1 MGNQKTKKKWKQY
14 KQQGYILDTCK
25 WNTNRTIIDWARTN
39 RITKTPIQN
48 WQQQILSY
56 QPWGGDLGSQR
67 AVHQCRLP
75 SLGGAIGQPLYH
87 LDCDAL
93 LWCRATLIPVRRT
106 AKVRCPLVD
115 ESHPRIIQSM
125 KNNLS
130 ASRITSRVWH
140 MYGCKF
146 LLGLLTTKH
155 YCSCSCDKHFYL
167 SRISNTETMVEKQK
181 HKYIFFNNQR
191 AMPPVPDSAAI
202 SFASCSCVSMPMP
215 RETATHHLCRSA
227 TTLQNWLNTVA
238 GVWVEWGTLCLRNQ

>member
-1 MGNQKTKKKWKQY
+1 MRGRPRQPACSAPVPLALTWWRHWTAVVPSRLRRAAMV
-14 KQQGYILDTCK
+14 QGHS
-25 WNTNRTIIDWARTN
+25 NTSEAHR
-39 RITKTPIQN
+39 Q
-48 WQQQILSY
+48 S
-56 QPWGGDLGSQR
+56 
-67 AVHQCRLP
+67 AV
-75 SLGGAIGQPLYH
+75 
-87 LDCDAL
+87 
-93 LWCRATLIPVRRT
+93 
-106 AKVRCPLVD
+106 PLVD

-191 AMPPVPDSAAI
+191 PMPPVPDSAAI

-238 GVWVEWGTLCLRNQ
+238 GV

>member
-1 MGNQKTKKKWKQY
+1 M
-14 KQQGYILDTCK
+14 
-25 WNTNRTIIDWARTN
+25 
-39 RITKTPIQN
+39 
-48 WQQQILSY
+48 
-56 QPWGGDLGSQR
+56 
-67 AVHQCRLP
+67 HQCRLP

-155 YCSCSCDKHFYL
+155 CCSCSCDKHFYL

-181 HKYIFFNNQR
+181 YKYFFLTTRGPCHLYLIPQ
-191 AMPPVPDSAAI
+191 PYHSHPAA
-202 SFASCSCVSMPMP
+202 VS
-215 RETATHHLCRSA
+215 TCRCLA
-227 TTLQNWLNTVA
+227 RPLRTTCA
-238 GVWVEWGTLCLRNQ
+238 GVPLPCRIG